1 MADKVETSLR
11 KVEVVSNALEVI
23 RNVYFHEKEKK
34 DALIQECIDILE
46 REIKE
51 LR

>member
-34 DALIQECIDILE
+34 DSLMQDCIDILE
-46 REIKE
+46 KEIRELK
-51 LR
+51 